1 MDIVD
6 DACRFNIHAPRN
18 WWMGAVLCGVLDED
32 DVAGEPGENV
42 WIGGRDMGDE
52 AIEDD
57 VDAGD
62 RLDTSVER

>member
-1 MDIVD
+1 M
-6 DACRFNIHAPRN
+6 A
-18 WWMGAVLCGVLDED
+18 AVLCGVLHED

>member
-1 MDIVD
+1 MD

-18 WWMGAVLCGVLDED
+18 CCIAAVFCGVLHEDD

-42 WIGGRDMGDE
+42 WMGGKDMGDE

-62 RLDTSVER
+62 RLDISVER